1 MAAKVV
7 SHAIAATAGALF
19 GGVWERLPAP
29 PLRLYWRRCCVGATV
44 RTRKLCTALEAASET
59 VEVSADE
66 MASAI
71 KLHDRHLALSTAA
84 VQAALDR
91 IHRRRKL
98 GAMNVRVYRG
108 IDEDVLAVEHIVRE
122 VFPSGQ
128 VTGPAGVGIDPIA
141 VVAIFTPLTIFG
153 KKFLDLA
160 AEDGYLALKS
170 WIARLVAVR
179 KGNSVALRDDE
190 SGRTINL
197 EADLPDEA
205 YQQLLALT
213 TNDLTEHRGRI
224 VYDRTLAKWV
234 GSGDSDS

>member
-1 MAAKVV
+1 
-7 SHAIAATAGALF
+7 
-19 GGVWERLPAP
+19 
-29 PLRLYWRRCCVGATV
+29 
-44 RTRKLCTALEAASET
+44 
-59 VEVSADE
+59 
-66 MASAI
+66 
-71 KLHDRHLALSTAA
+71 
-84 VQAALDR
+84 
-91 IHRRRKL
+91 
-98 GAMNVRVYRG
+98 MNVRVYRG
-108 IDEDVLAVEHIVRE
+108 TDEDVLAVEHIVRE

-128 VTGPAGVGIDPIA
+128 VSGPAGVGIDPIA

-190 SGRTINL
+190 SGRTISL

-234 GSGDSDS
+234 GSGDSDG